1 MSVATESA
9 PLVGIP
15 AHARLRADQHA
26 PRRPGAQHRGL
37 AAGLAPAV
45 EESEGG
51 RYPER
56 RGTITV
62 LRRPSARSVA
72 APVRL
77 TRRGVV
83 VLGVAVAVLAS
94 AMIGVALLS
103 APGSASGSVS
113 APPTATVTVRSGDSL
128 WSIAQRIA
136 PAVDPRAEV
145 ATLQHVN
152 HIDGSALLP
161 GQVLRTG

>member
-15 AHARLRADQHA
+15 ARARLRADQHA
-26 PRRPGAQHRGL
+26 PWRRGPQYFGW
-37 AAGLAPAV
+37 AADLAPSV
-45 EESEGG
+45 EESDGC

-56 RGTITV
+56 RATVTV
-62 LRRPSARSVA
+62 LRRPSARAVA

-94 AMIGVALLS
+94 AMIGVAWLS

-113 APPTATVTVRSGDSL
+113 APATATVTVRSGDSL

-145 ATLQHVN
+145 ATLQQVN
-152 HIDGSALLP
+152 HIGGSALLP